1 MTTMHETVGDLVA
14 ERPDWARVFEELGI
28 DYCCGGRR
36 TLREACERRG
46 LGLDAVLRRL
56 AAADAEQAT
65 SEPDWTAAPL
75 THLCDHIVHT
85 HHEFLRRELPRVGRL
100 LTKVT
105 GVHGDRHPE
114 LFRVEALYGPF
125 ARDMDHHMAKEE
137 MVLFPL
143 IKRMAEGEPV
153 GMNPLAPIGV
163 MEAEHDQA
171 GAAMAE
177 MRRLTDEFRPPEGA
191 CASYRAALAGLHA
204 IEQDLHRHV
213 HKENNILFPR
223 ASRLATAAAV
233 RAGGGR

>member
-1 MTTMHETVGDLVA
+1 MTTKHETVGGLVA
-14 ERPDWARVFEELGI
+14 ERPGWARVFEELGI
-28 DYCCGGRR
+28 DYCCGGQR
-36 TLREACERRG
+36 TLQEACERRG
-46 LGLDAVLRRL
+46 LSYDAVLRRL
-56 AAADAEQAT
+56 AAADAEEVT

-75 THLCDHIVHT
+75 AVLCDHIVHA

-100 LTKVT
+100 LIKVA

-114 LFRVEALYGPF
+114 LFRVEALFGPF
-125 ARDMDHHMAKEE
+125 AHDMDRHMAKEE
-137 MVLFPL
+137 QVLFPL
-143 IKRMAEGEPV
+143 VKRLAAGEPV
-153 GMNPLAPIGV
+153 GMNPLAPIQV

-171 GAAMAE
+171 GAALAE
-177 MRRLTDEFRPPEGA
+177 MRRLADDFRPPEGA

-223 ASRLATAAAV
+223 AARLAAAAA

>member
-1 MTTMHETVGDLVA
+1 MTTMHETVGGLVA
-14 ERPDWARVFEELGI
+14 ERPGRARVFEEFGI

-46 LGLDAVLRRL
+46 VSLDTVLRRL
-56 AAADAEQAT
+56 AAADAERPC
-65 SEPDWTAAPL
+65 EIDWTGAPL
-75 THLCDHIVHT
+75 ATLCDHIIET
-85 HHEFLRRELPRVGRL
+85 HHAFLRHELPRVGQL
-100 LTKVT
+100 LAKVV

-114 LFRVEALYGPF
+114 LYRVLSVFEPF
-125 ARDMDHHMAKEE
+125 ARDLDQHMAKEE
-137 MVLFPL
+137 RVLFPL
-143 IKRMAEGEPV
+143 VKRLAAGDAV
-153 GMNPLAPIGV
+153 GMNPLAPIRV

-177 MRRLTDEFRPPEGA
+177 MRRLTDDFRPPAGA

-223 ASRLATAAAV
+223 AERLAKAATV
-233 RAGGGR
+233 RAGGDR